1 LCEPIQQ
8 KYNQPHEA
16 CGRTNARHTCHDGNG
31 KDCSDVVTQLS
42 AVRSSIDRAMGIIV
56 AENLVAC
63 VNDQEKDGMSKEE
76 SVQQAINL
84 LGEEQIER

>member
-1 LCEPIQQ
+1 MNQ
-8 KYNQPHEA
+8 YNKNIINRMKRAEGQMRGILAMMESE
-16 CGRTNARHTCHDGNG
+16 

-63 VNDQEKDGMSKEE
+63 VNDQEKDGMTKEE

-84 LGEEQIER
+84 LVKSR

>member
-1 LCEPIQQ
+1 MNQ
-8 KYNQPHEA
+8 YNKNIINRMKRAEGQMRGILAMMESE
-16 CGRTNARHTCHDGNG
+16 

-56 AENLVAC
+56 AENPVAC

-84 LGEEQIER
+84 LVKSR

>member
-1 LCEPIQQ
+1 M
-8 KYNQPHEA
+8 NQYSKNIINRIKRAEGQMRGILA
-16 CGRTNARHTCHDGNG
+16 MMEDGKN
-31 KDCSDVVTQLS
+31 CSDVVTQLS

-84 LGEEQIER
+84 LVKSR

>member
-1 LCEPIQQ
+1 MKRAEGQMRGILAMMES
-8 KYNQPHEA
+8 E
-16 CGRTNARHTCHDGNG
+16 

-63 VNDQEKDGMSKEE
+63 VNAQEKDGMSKEE

-84 LGEEQIER
+84 LVKSR

>member
-1 LCEPIQQ
+1 MNQ
-8 KYNQPHEA
+8 YNKNIINRMKRAEGQMRGILAMME
-16 CGRTNARHTCHDGNG
+16 DGKN
-31 KDCSDVVTQLS
+31 CSDVVTQLS

-84 LGEEQIER
+84 LVKSR

>member
-1 LCEPIQQ
+1 MNQ
-8 KYNQPHEA
+8 YNKNIINRMKRAEGQMRGILAMMESE
-16 CGRTNARHTCHDGNG
+16 

-84 LGEEQIER
+84 RVKSR

>member
-1 LCEPIQQ
+1 MNQ
-8 KYNQPHEA
+8 YNKNIINRMKRAEGQMRDILAMME
-16 CGRTNARHTCHDGNG
+16 DG

-63 VNDQEKDGMSKEE
+63 VNDQEKDGISKEE

-84 LGEEQIER
+84 LVKSR

>member
-1 LCEPIQQ
+1 MNQ
-8 KYNQPHEA
+8 YNKNIINRMKRAEGQMRGILAMMESE
-16 CGRTNARHTCHDGNG
+16 

-84 LGEEQIER
+84 LVKSR

>member
-1 LCEPIQQ
+1 MNQ
-8 KYNQPHEA
+8 YNKNIINRIKRAEGQMRGILAMME
-16 CGRTNARHTCHDGNG
+16 DGKN
-31 KDCSDVVTQLS
+31 CSDVVTQLS

-84 LGEEQIER
+84 LVKSR

>member
-1 LCEPIQQ
+1 VNQ
-8 KYNQPHEA
+8 YNKNIINRIKRAEGQMRGILAMME
-16 CGRTNARHTCHDGNG
+16 DG

-63 VNDQEKDGMSKEE
+63 VNDQEKDGISKEE

-84 LGEEQIER
+84 LVKSR

>member
-1 LCEPIQQ
+1 MNQ
-8 KYNQPHEA
+8 YNKNIINRMKRAEGQMRGILAMME
-16 CGRTNARHTCHDGNG
+16 DG

-63 VNDQEKDGMSKEE
+63 VNDQEKDGISKEE

-84 LGEEQIER
+84 LVKSR

>member
-1 LCEPIQQ
+1 VNQ
-8 KYNQPHEA
+8 YNKNIINRMKRAEGQMRGILAMME
-16 CGRTNARHTCHDGNG
+16 DG

-63 VNDQEKDGMSKEE
+63 VNDQEKDGISKEE

-84 LGEEQIER
+84 LVKSR

>member
-1 LCEPIQQ
+1 MNQ
-8 KYNQPHEA
+8 YNKNIINRMKRAEGQMRGILAMME
-16 CGRTNARHTCHDGNG
+16 DGKN
-31 KDCSDVVTQLS
+31 CSDVVTQLS

-63 VNDQEKDGMSKEE
+63 VNDQEKDGISKEE

-84 LGEEQIER
+84 LVKSR

>member
-1 LCEPIQQ
+1 M
-8 KYNQPHEA
+8 NQYKKNIINRIKRAEGQMRGILA
-16 CGRTNARHTCHDGNG
+16 MMEDGKN
-31 KDCSDVVTQLS
+31 CSDVVTQLS

-84 LGEEQIER
+84 LVKSR

>member
-1 LCEPIQQ
+1 MNQ
-8 KYNQPHEA
+8 YNKNIINRMKRAEGQMRGILAMME
-16 CGRTNARHTCHDGNG
+16 DG

-63 VNDQEKDGMSKEE
+63 VSNQEKDGISQEE
-76 SVQQAINL
+76 SIQQAINL
-84 LGEEQIER
+84 LVKSR

>member
-1 LCEPIQQ
+1 MNQ
-8 KYNQPHEA
+8 YNKNIINRIKRAEGQMRGILAMMESE
-16 CGRTNARHTCHDGNG
+16 

-63 VNDQEKDGMSKEE
+63 VNDQEKDGISKEE

-84 LGEEQIER
+84 LVKSR

>member
-1 LCEPIQQ
+1 MNQ
-8 KYNQPHEA
+8 YNKNIINRIKRAEGQMRGILAMME
-16 CGRTNARHTCHDGNG
+16 DG

-63 VNDQEKDGMSKEE
+63 VNDQEKDGISKEE

-84 LGEEQIER
+84 LVKSR

>member
-1 LCEPIQQ
+1 MKRAEGQMRGILAMME
-8 KYNQPHEA
+8 
-16 CGRTNARHTCHDGNG
+16 DG
-31 KDCSDVVTQLS
+31 KDCSDDVTQFS

-63 VNDQEKDGMSKEE
+63 VNDQEKDGISKEE

-84 LGEEQIER
+84 LVKSR

>member
-1 LCEPIQQ
+1 MNQ
-8 KYNQPHEA
+8 YNKIIINRMKRAEGQMRGILAMMESE
-16 CGRTNARHTCHDGNG
+16 

-84 LGEEQIER
+84 LVKSR

>member
-1 LCEPIQQ
+1 MNH
-8 KYNQPHEA
+8 YNKNIINRMKRAEGQMRGILAMME
-16 CGRTNARHTCHDGNG
+16 DG

-63 VNDQEKDGMSKEE
+63 VNDQEKDGISKEE

-84 LGEEQIER
+84 LVKSR

>member
-1 LCEPIQQ
+1 MNQ
-8 KYNQPHEA
+8 YNKNIINRIKRAEGQMRGILAMME
-16 CGRTNARHTCHDGNG
+16 NG
-31 KDCSDVVTQLS
+31 KNCSDVVTQLS

-84 LGEEQIER
+84 LVKSR

>member
-1 LCEPIQQ
+1 MNQ
-8 KYNQPHEA
+8 YNKNIINRMKRAEGQMRGILAMMESE
-16 CGRTNARHTCHDGNG
+16 
-31 KDCSDVVTQLS
+31 KDCSDIVTQLS

-84 LGEEQIER
+84 LVKSR

>member
-1 LCEPIQQ
+1 MNQ
-8 KYNQPHEA
+8 YNKNIINRMKRAEGQMRGILAMME
-16 CGRTNARHTCHDGNG
+16 DG

-63 VNDQEKDGMSKEE
+63 VNDQEKDGNSKEE

-84 LGEEQIER
+84 LVKSR

>member
-1 LCEPIQQ
+1 MNQ
-8 KYNQPHEA
+8 YNKNIINRIKRAEGQMRGILAMMESE
-16 CGRTNARHTCHDGNG
+16 

-84 LGEEQIER
+84 LVKSR

>member
-1 LCEPIQQ
+1 MNQ
-8 KYNQPHEA
+8 YNKNIINRMKRAEGQMRGILAMMESE
-16 CGRTNARHTCHDGNG
+16 

-63 VNDQEKDGMSKEE
+63 VNDQEKDGMSKEV

-84 LGEEQIER
+84 LVKSR

>member
-1 LCEPIQQ
+1 MNQ
-8 KYNQPHEA
+8 YNKNIINRMKRAEGQMRGILAMME
-16 CGRTNARHTCHDGNG
+16 DG

-63 VNDQEKDGMSKEE
+63 VNDQEKGGISKEE

-84 LGEEQIER
+84 LVKSR

>member
-1 LCEPIQQ
+1 MNQ
-8 KYNQPHEA
+8 YNKNIINRIKRAEGQMRGILAMMESE
-16 CGRTNARHTCHDGNG
+16 
-31 KDCSDVVTQLS
+31 KDCSDVVTQFS

-84 LGEEQIER
+84 LVKSR

>member
-1 LCEPIQQ
+1 MNQ
-8 KYNQPHEA
+8 YNKNIINRMKRAEGQMRGILAMME
-16 CGRTNARHTCHDGNG
+16 DG

-63 VNDQEKDGMSKEE
+63 VNDQEKDGISKEE
-76 SVQQAINL
+76 SVQQVINL
-84 LGEEQIER
+84 LVKSR

>member
-1 LCEPIQQ
+1 MNQ
-8 KYNQPHEA
+8 YNKNIINRMKRAEGQMRGILAMMESE
-16 CGRTNARHTCHDGNG
+16 

-63 VNDQEKDGMSKEE
+63 VNYQEKDGMSKEE

-84 LGEEQIER
+84 LVKSR